1 MVNQMTMAAHD
12 ASARWRTFL
21 EEAKETEVMTL
32 LSRQSNFPFLSIPFH
47 ELQTFDP
54 DFAEDVLQYP
64 KQVLTAG
71 SKTLME
77 ICRERGEEIDALL
90 RVGELPGDT
99 RVPLREIG
107 SSDIDKLRSVDVI
120 VTKISEIKPRIH
132 RAVFRCESCGVE
144 IEVDQENERELKE
157 PLKCP
162 DGDGCGLPKAQ
173 TRFDLILISSRMVN
187 NQWIEIQEQPEYV
200 PSGAQPRRGMVL
212 IEGDQVNKHL
222 PGERIT
228 ANVIPVVR
236 SEVRNRKKTPM
247 FDVIFHLISSEHEST
262 PFTEIAID
270 EEDSAR
276 ILEISEREDLMSLI
290 QRSIAPSI
298 FATGILGH
306 VKRSLALQL
315 FGGVSRRL
323 NDKTR
328 SRGDIHILL
337 MGDPGVAK
345 SQLLSFI
352 SALSPRGRF
361 ATGGGVS
368 GAGLTA
374 AAVRDAF
381 GDGRFALEAG
391 VLPLSDRGL
400 AAIDEFDKISTDD
413 RRMMHP
419 AMEQQQVHV
428 AKGGITATLHS
439 RCAILAAA
447 NPEDGRFSKRG
458 KNTSVMRSF
467 KETGLPPPLASRF
480 DIIWMIRDEI
490 RVHDDEKIARHILDN
505 RTAGKS
511 EALLENSI
519 DLGSS
524 DPEETSILVTPDN
537 REEHLTQNFLRKYI
551 AFAKRN
557 VHPQLDEEAKNAILK
572 YYTEERQSFGREDE
586 SPSNNEY
593 GEKDS
598 IIPIT
603 ARALEAL
610 IRLTEAHA
618 RMHLQEVATVE
629 NAKVALAVFRH
640 WREESGIEDESELHS
655 GVPVK
660 ARSNNAAIM
669 NMVRDKCTE
678 TGEVELTE
686 LYNLAIQRGI
696 SENEV
701 DRVVSKMSINGI
713 IYEVGT
719 DKYRFA

>member
-1 MVNQMTMAAHD
+1 MAAHD

-276 ILEISEREDLMSLI
+276 ILEVSKREDLMSLI

-557 VHPQLDEEAKNAILK
+557 VHPQLDEEAKHAILK

>member
-1 MVNQMTMAAHD
+1 MTMAAHD

-32 LSRQSNFPFLSIPFH
+32 LSRQSNFPFLSVPFH

-64 KQVLTAG
+64 KQVLSAG

-99 RVPLREIG
+99 RVPLRDIG

-120 VTKISEIKPRIH
+120 VTKISQIKPRIH

-200 PSGAQPRRGMVL
+200 PSGAQPMRGMVL

-247 FDVIFHLISSEHEST
+247 FDVIYHLISSEHEST

-276 ILEISEREDLMSLI
+276 IQEVSKRDDLMALI

-352 SALSPRGRF
+352 SELSPRGRF
-361 ATGGGVS
+361 ATGGGTT

-419 AMEQQQVHV
+419 AMEQQKVHV

-480 DIIWMIRDEI
+480 DIIWMIRDEVRI
-490 RVHDDEKIARHILDN
+490 HDDERIARHILNN

-524 DPEETSILVTPDN
+524 DPEETSFLVTPDN
-537 REEHLTQNFLRKYI
+537 GEEHLTQNFLRKYI

-557 VHPQLDEEAKNAILK
+557 IHPQLNEEAKNTILK

-586 SPSNNEY
+586 SPSQNEY
-593 GEKDS
+593 GEKDTV
-598 IIPIT
+598 IPIT

-655 GVPVK
+655 GVPVR
-660 ARSNNAAIM
+660 ARTNNTAIM
-669 NMVRDKCTE
+669 NMVRDICSEK
-678 TGEVELTE
+678 GSADLTE
-686 LYNLAIQRGI
+686 IYNLAIPRKI
-696 SENEV
+696 SESEV
-701 DRVVSKMSINGI
+701 DRVISKMLQGGQL
-713 IYEVGT
+713 YEEST
-719 DKYRFA
+719 DTYRFAR

>member
-1 MVNQMTMAAHD
+1 MTMAAHD

-32 LSRQSNFPFLSIPFH
+32 LSRQSNFPFLSVPFH

-64 KQVLTAG
+64 KQVLSAG

-99 RVPLREIG
+99 RVPLRDIG

-120 VTKISEIKPRIH
+120 VTKISQIKPRIH

-200 PSGAQPRRGMVL
+200 PSGAQPMRGMVL

-247 FDVIFHLISSEHEST
+247 FDVIYHLISSEHEST

-276 ILEISEREDLMSLI
+276 IQEVSKRDDLMVLV

-352 SALSPRGRF
+352 SELSPRGRF
-361 ATGGGVS
+361 ATGGGTT

-419 AMEQQQVHV
+419 AMEQQKVHV

-480 DIIWMIRDEI
+480 DIIWMIRDEVRI
-490 RVHDDEKIARHILDN
+490 HDDERIARHILNN

-524 DPEETSILVTPDN
+524 EPEETSFLVTPDN
-537 REEHLTQNFLRKYI
+537 GEEHLTQDFLRKYI

-557 VHPQLDEEAKNAILK
+557 IHPQLNEEAKNAILK

-586 SPSNNEY
+586 SPSQNEY
-593 GEKDS
+593 GEKDTV
-598 IIPIT
+598 IPIT

-655 GVPVK
+655 GVPVR
-660 ARSNNAAIM
+660 ARTNNTAIM
-669 NMVRDKCTE
+669 NMVRDICSEK
-678 TGEVELTE
+678 GSADLTE
-686 LYNLAIQRGI
+686 IYNLAIPRKI
-696 SENEV
+696 SEREV
-701 DRVVSKMSINGI
+701 DRVISKMLQGGQL
-713 IYEVGT
+713 YEEST
-719 DKYRFA
+719 DTYRFAR

>member
-1 MVNQMTMAAHD
+1 MTMAAHD

-32 LSRQSNFPFLSIPFH
+32 LSRQSNFPFLSVPFH

-64 KQVLTAG
+64 KQVLSAG

-99 RVPLREIG
+99 RVPLRDIG

-120 VTKISEIKPRIH
+120 VTKISQIKPRIH

-200 PSGAQPRRGMVL
+200 PSGAQPMRGMVL

-247 FDVIFHLISSEHEST
+247 FDVIYHLISSEHEST

-276 ILEISEREDLMSLI
+276 IQEVSKRDDLMVLV

-352 SALSPRGRF
+352 SELSPRGRF
-361 ATGGGVS
+361 ATGGGTT

-419 AMEQQQVHV
+419 AMEQQKVHV

-480 DIIWMIRDEI
+480 DIIWMIRDEVRI
-490 RVHDDEKIARHILDN
+490 HDDERIARHILNN

-524 DPEETSILVTPDN
+524 DPEETSFLVTPDN
-537 REEHLTQNFLRKYI
+537 GEEHLTQDFLRKYI

-557 VHPQLDEEAKNAILK
+557 IHPQLNEEAKNAILK
-572 YYTEERQSFGREDE
+572 YYTEERQSFSREDE
-586 SPSNNEY
+586 SPNDNEY
-593 GEKDS
+593 GGEKE
-598 IIPIT
+598 ITIPIT

-618 RMHLQEVATVE
+618 RMRLQEVATVE
-629 NAKVALAVFRH
+629 DAKVALAVFRH
-640 WREESGIEDESELHS
+640 WREESGIEDESEIHS
-655 GVPVK
+655 GVPVSVRRK
-660 ARSNNAAIM
+660 STAIM
-669 NMVRDKCTE
+669 NMVRDICSEK
-678 TGEVELTE
+678 GSADLTE
-686 LYNLAIQRGI
+686 IYNLAIPRKI
-696 SENEV
+696 SEREV
-701 DRVVSKMSINGI
+701 DRVISKMLQGGQL
-713 IYEVGT
+713 YEEST
-719 DKYRFA
+719 DTYRFAR

>member
-1 MVNQMTMAAHD
+1 MTMAAHD

-276 ILEISEREDLMSLI
+276 ILEVSKREDLMSLI

-557 VHPQLDEEAKNAILK
+557 VHPQLDEEAKHAILK

-629 NAKVALAVFRH
+629 NATVALAVFRH

>member
-1 MVNQMTMAAHD
+1 MTMAAHD

-557 VHPQLDEEAKNAILK
+557 VHPQLDEEAKHAILK

>member
-1 MVNQMTMAAHD
+1 MTMAAHD

-32 LSRQSNFPFLSIPFH
+32 LSRQSNFPFLSVPFH

-64 KQVLTAG
+64 KQVLSAG

-99 RVPLREIG
+99 RVPLRDIG

-120 VTKISEIKPRIH
+120 VTKISQIKPRIH

-276 ILEISEREDLMSLI
+276 IIEVSKRDDLMSLI

-345 SQLLSFI
+345 SQLLTFI
-352 SALSPRGRF
+352 SALSPRGRL

-419 AMEQQQVHV
+419 AMEQQKVHV

-480 DIIWMIRDEI
+480 DIIWMIRDEVRI
-490 RVHDDEKIARHILDN
+490 HDDERIARHILDN
-505 RTAGKS
+505 RTSGKS

-519 DLGSS
+519 ELGYS
-524 DPEETSILVTPDN
+524 DSEETSFLVTSDN
-537 REEHLTQNFLRKYI
+537 GEEHLTQNFLRKYI

-557 VHPQLDEEAKNAILK
+557 IHPQLDQDAKNTILK

-586 SPSNNEY
+586 SPSQNEY
-593 GEKDS
+593 GEKDTV
-598 IIPIT
+598 IPIT

-618 RMHLQEVATVE
+618 RMHLREVATVE

-655 GVPVK
+655 GVPVR
-660 ARSNNAAIM
+660 ARTNNTAIM
-669 NMVRDKCTE
+669 NMVRDICSEK
-678 TGEVELTE
+678 GSADLTE
-686 LYNLAIQRGI
+686 IYNLAIPRKI
-696 SENEV
+696 SESEV
-701 DRVVSKMSINGI
+701 DRVISKMLQGGQL
-713 IYEVGT
+713 YEEST
-719 DKYRFA
+719 DTYRFAR

>member
-1 MVNQMTMAAHD
+1 MTMAAHD

-32 LSRQSNFPFLSIPFH
+32 LSRQSNFPFLSVPFH

-64 KQVLTAG
+64 KQVLSAG

-99 RVPLREIG
+99 RVPLRDIG

-120 VTKISEIKPRIH
+120 VTKISQIKPRIH

-200 PSGAQPRRGMVL
+200 PSGAQPMRGMVL

-247 FDVIFHLISSEHEST
+247 FDVIYHLISSEHEST

-276 ILEISEREDLMSLI
+276 IQEVSKRDDLMALI

-352 SALSPRGRF
+352 SELSPRGRF
-361 ATGGGVS
+361 ATGGGTT

-419 AMEQQQVHV
+419 AMEQQKVHV

-480 DIIWMIRDEI
+480 DIIWMIRDEVRI
-490 RVHDDEKIARHILDN
+490 HDDERIARHILNN

-524 DPEETSILVTPDN
+524 DPEETSFLVTPDN
-537 REEHLTQNFLRKYI
+537 GEEHLTQNFLRKYI

-557 VHPQLDEEAKNAILK
+557 IHPQLNEEAKNTILK

-586 SPSNNEY
+586 SPSQNEY
-593 GEKDS
+593 GEKDTV
-598 IIPIT
+598 IPIT

-618 RMHLQEVATVE
+618 RMHLREVATVE

-655 GVPVK
+655 GVPVR
-660 ARSNNAAIM
+660 ARTNNTAIM
-669 NMVRDKCTE
+669 NMVRDICSEK
-678 TGEVELTE
+678 GSADLTE
-686 LYNLAIQRGI
+686 IYNLAIPRKI
-696 SENEV
+696 SESEV
-701 DRVVSKMSINGI
+701 DRVISKMLQGGQL
-713 IYEVGT
+713 YEEST
-719 DKYRFA
+719 DTYRFAR